1 MIILL
6 SVYRSGQRLVVR
18 IDPCEKNTNYTAR
31 ACSSKALQYLYIY
44 KLRIC
49 ARIFSCT
56 KSSMG
61 IGFGLSQCVCVY
73 LEFTEEWM
81 VFGRIRIEFG
91 AVEFTFV
98 GLPAFKYMF
107 L

>member
-1 MIILL
+1 
-6 SVYRSGQRLVVR
+6 
-18 IDPCEKNTNYTAR
+18 
-31 ACSSKALQYLYIY
+31 
-44 KLRIC
+44 
-49 ARIFSCT
+49 
-56 KSSMG
+56 MG